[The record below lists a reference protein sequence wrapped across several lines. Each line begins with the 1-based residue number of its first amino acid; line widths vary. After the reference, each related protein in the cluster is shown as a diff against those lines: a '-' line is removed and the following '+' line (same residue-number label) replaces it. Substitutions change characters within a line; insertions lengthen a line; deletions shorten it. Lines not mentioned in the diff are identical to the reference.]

1 MLLRVLLFSVLV
13 CPPSVG
19 PFPLVLC
26 IYSRTGSSLMCVYRG
41 ACVPQS
47 GVDIVELEDW
57 QQRAP
62 VPADWTR
69 HLNWMLVRRAL
80 FYHQTFCH
88 TFCPWDSVTHQS
100 RPGTAYALS
109 EAAIEP
115 SMATPTVGE
124 DPKSNERAR
133 ALRKQSRSISSANCT
148 RYSCVLN
155 GPR

>member
-1 MLLRVLLFSVLV
+1 
-13 CPPSVG
+13 
-19 PFPLVLC
+19 
-26 IYSRTGSSLMCVYRG
+26 MCVYGVHVCRK
-41 ACVPQS
+41 A

-100 RPGTAYALS
+100 RPGTAYVRLLS
-109 EAAIEP
+109 EADHTRPPARPCTAICIAL
-115 SMATPTVGE
+115 ATCRGLPAAPPVGL
-124 DPKSNERAR
+124 DAIWTTDRSPPRTIWTADRSSNYYCVD
-133 ALRKQSRSISSANCT
+133 L
-148 RYSCVLN
+148 YS
-155 GPR
+155 PD